1 MNFFSKSTSSSQKY
15 KNPADLVKIFV
26 DNATKLDS
34 LSTTAFSDG
43 TPASQDV
50 RKYTEEVTKTLRGMK
65 SLLSSPD
72 GGSNNA
78 DPQID
83 QATELSHLIF
93 QSGLLKLLLKT
104 MPRVDFEARKDGSNV
119 FGLLLRRQV
128 GSRCPGVDY
137 VCREKELV
145 GMALRGY
152 ESEEV
157 ALNTGQILKEML
169 RHEALA
175 RILLYSDDFYLF
187 MDYIEKTLFATSCD
201 AFANMKECLTRHKQM
216 VSGYLEANYDKF
228 FTAYKALILSP
239 NYVTKRQSLKL
250 LGEILLDRSNYS
262 IMTRYIASVENL
274 QLIMNT
280 LRDKS
285 KNIQFEAFH
294 VFKIFVANP
303 HKPPAVAS
311 ILRKNKDRLLAYL
324 TEFHKDRDVETL

>member
-1 MNFFSKSTSSSQKY
+1 VRPCRPLSFILTTNMNFFSKSTSSSQKY

-145 GMALRGY
+145 GMALRG
-152 ESEEV
+152 
-157 ALNTGQILKEML
+157 
-169 RHEALA
+169 
-175 RILLYSDDFYLF
+175 
-187 MDYIEKTLFATSCD
+187 
-201 AFANMKECLTRHKQM
+201 
-216 VSGYLEANYDKF
+216 
-228 FTAYKALILSP
+228 
-239 NYVTKRQSLKL
+239 
-250 LGEILLDRSNYS
+250 
-262 IMTRYIASVENL
+262 
-274 QLIMNT
+274 
-280 LRDKS
+280 
-285 KNIQFEAFH
+285 
-294 VFKIFVANP
+294 
-303 HKPPAVAS
+303 
-311 ILRKNKDRLLAYL
+311 
-324 TEFHKDRDVETL
+324 

>member
-1 MNFFSKSTSSSQKY
+1 MNFFTKSTSSSQKY

-34 LSTTAFSDG
+34 LSTATSSDG
-43 TPASQDV
+43 SATGQDV
-50 RKYTEEVTKTLRGMK
+50 RKYTEEITKALRGMK

-78 DPQID
+78 DLQID

-104 MPRVDFEARKDGSNV
+104 MPHVDFEARKDGSNV

-175 RILLYSDDFYLF
+175 RILLYSD
-187 MDYIEKTLFATSCD
+187 E
-201 AFANMKECLTRHKQM
+201 
-216 VSGYLEANYDKF
+216 
-228 FTAYKALILSP
+228 
-239 NYVTKRQSLKL
+239 
-250 LGEILLDRSNYS
+250 
-262 IMTRYIASVENL
+262 
-274 QLIMNT
+274 
-280 LRDKS
+280 
-285 KNIQFEAFH
+285 
-294 VFKIFVANP
+294 
-303 HKPPAVAS
+303 
-311 ILRKNKDRLLAYL
+311 
-324 TEFHKDRDVETL
+324 